1 MNRGVQ
7 QALFMGVERSR
18 SRDLRAKV
26 GENPSR
32 GALRQ
37 SRPACLQQP
46 RAAEGI
52 GLTMQGPPTVRAC
65 WTGWDWSEAG
75 SGGPPVSK
83 ADVRIGEMGRAV
95 RVSGLRE
102 EEKSAQAQG
111 DPSSYF
117 CFLFSIPKSI

>member
-1 MNRGVQ
+1 MNRVVQ
-7 QALFMGVERSR
+7 QALFMGVEKNR

-46 RAAEGI
+46 RAVEGI
-52 GLTMQGPPTVRAC
+52 GLTCRAHRQREPVGR
-65 WTGWDWSEAG
+65 GWDWSEAG

-83 ADVRIGEMGRAV
+83 ADTAGCA
-95 RVSGLRE
+95 
-102 EEKSAQAQG
+102 
-111 DPSSYF
+111 
-117 CFLFSIPKSI
+117 